1 MKYLRTLTT
10 TMAAVAIACG
20 LGGMPTASPALAS
33 APLYLASKNAE
44 GVYELYRVELGNP
57 NKGTKV
63 GEFPSG
69 KWNNIAITPD
79 GTTLHAIRTDE
90 NNQVVEFDLL
100 DLPPITPTQI
110 CATISGGFSGRIAQ
124 LAYRSDGTLYGTST
138 GTDKLYT
145 FDLDTCSSTEV
156 GTVEDGASMV
166 DVVGGDITFD
176 QSGTLFL
183 ININSATLYEVDP
196 ANGDATPIGPLSGP
210 APASKNTGLTAT
222 LGDDLVMSNKDD
234 NLYSVNKTTAAT
246 LSLGKIDIDGMDLN
260 IRAGDLASLAAY
272 DGIDDGCKAGEG
284 GIDDGANIDSLWVNS
299 NGTSIFI
306 YMTLCGEL
314 KNGTKYRVH
323 LDLMA
328 PFATDPDLRE
338 SEVCALTSEDTM
350 VHAIHRNGNSKDTG
364 PGIIMSDGN
373 MLWYEVSY
381 DELGLYPGDQVLVS
395 ADTQA
400 RGIVDRAPDT
410 NDSDGCSKPTGSG
423 EVLTLETAIGRNDDP
438 YHGGG
443 KNPNSGRGN
452 GSEGDP
458 DQDPGNSGKNQGGD

>member
-1 MKYLRTLTT
+1 MKYLRTLTA

-20 LGGMPTASPALAS
+20 LGGMLTASPALAG

-44 GVYELYRVELGNP
+44 GVYELYRVELGSP

-69 KWNNIAITPD
+69 KWNAIAITPD
-79 GTTLHAIRTDE
+79 GTTLHAIQGDE

-100 DLPPITPTQI
+100 DAPPITPFQI

-124 LAYRSDGTLYGTST
+124 LVYRSDGTLYGTST
-138 GTDKLYT
+138 GADKLYT
-145 FDLDTCSSTEV
+145 FNLDTCSSTEV
-156 GTVEDGASMV
+156 GTVEEGASMV
-166 DVVGGDITFD
+166 DVAGGDVTFD

-196 ANGDATPIGPLSGP
+196 ANGDATPIGTLSGP
-210 APASKNTGLTAT
+210 APASKYTGLTTT

-260 IRAGDLASLAAY
+260 IRDGDLASLAAD
-272 DGIDDGCKAGEG
+272 DGIDDGCKADEG

-299 NGTSIFI
+299 NGTTIFI
-306 YMTLCGEL
+306 HMTLCGEL

-323 LDLMA
+323 LDHIA

-338 SEVCALTSEDTM
+338 SEVCTLTETYDPGNTLKGTTSDDTM
-350 VHAIHRNGNSKDTG
+350 IHAIRRNGNSKDTG

-381 DELGLYPGDQVLVS
+381 DELGLNPGDQVLVW

-423 EVLTLETAIGRNDDP
+423 EVLSLE
-438 YHGGG
+438 
-443 KNPNSGRGN
+443 
-452 GSEGDP
+452 
-458 DQDPGNSGKNQGGD
+458 